1 MRIFIGTL
9 AAVVSITALSKP
21 RPKSDPVDS
30 VLDRLEKRL
39 LDEEAEDLTH
49 KDKSLPSSQNPAD
62 YSALKSSS
70 QTPTQSFK
78 KERIK
83 SSTKEVKG
91 IQGIGQLVTELEE
104 QIDQFSQSVQKS
116 KQSIIDDAKVENAI
130 EIEARL
136 SDPDSAAISMLS
148 VKLDGFAIYQSQDS
162 AGLWL
167 PSAAIPLYAGPFPP
181 GNHRLDI
188 EIRLAKKSKT
198 PLLINDDIYYFIN
211 KAFDISVPIS
221 KEKKRY
227 IILISPREGEGNP
240 FDANLEE
247 AA

>member
-1 MRIFIGTL
+1 MHIIIGIL
-9 AAVVSITALSKP
+9 AAVLSITALSKP

-49 KDKSLPSSQNPAD
+49 KDSSFSNSTNRKD
-62 YSALKSSS
+62 YSALKSSP
-70 QTPTQSFK
+70 QTPKQSFK
-78 KERIK
+78 KERIN
-83 SSTKEVKG
+83 SSTKEAKG

-116 KQSIIDDAKVENAI
+116 KQSMIDEAKIENAI

-136 SDPDSAAISMLS
+136 TDPDSAAISMLS

-181 GNHRLDI
+181 GNHRLDV
-188 EIRLAKKSKT
+188 EIRLAKKSKA
-198 PLLINDDIYYFIN
+198 PLLIIDDVYHFVN
-211 KAFDISVPIS
+211 KAFDISVPVS
-221 KEKKRY
+221 KERKRY
-227 IILISPREGEGNP
+227 IILISPRDGEGHP
-240 FDANLEE
+240 FEANLEE

>member
-1 MRIFIGTL
+1 MQIFIGIL
-9 AAVVSITALSKP
+9 AAAVSITALSKP

-49 KDKSLPSSQNPAD
+49 KDKSLPSSLKPSD
-62 YSALKSSS
+62 YHAPKSSLK
-70 QTPTQSFK
+70 TPTQNFK
-78 KERIK
+78 KERIN

-116 KQSIIDDAKVENAI
+116 KQSIIDEAKVENAI

-181 GNHRLDI
+181 GNHRLDV
-188 EIRLAKKSKT
+188 EIRLAKKSKR
-198 PLLINDDIYYFIN
+198 PLLINDDVYYFVN
-211 KAFDISVPIS
+211 EAFDISVPVS

-227 IILISPREGEGNP
+227 IILISPRDGEGNP